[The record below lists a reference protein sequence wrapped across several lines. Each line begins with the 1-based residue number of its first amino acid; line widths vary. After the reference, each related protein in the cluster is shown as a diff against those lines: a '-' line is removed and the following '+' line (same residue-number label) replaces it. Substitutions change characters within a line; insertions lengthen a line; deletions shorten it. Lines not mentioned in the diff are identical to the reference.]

1 MFIKS
6 FSQDVRVGLLLL
18 LKDKSFCFLAVLVLA
33 LGICGVTTQFS
44 VVNAIVL
51 RGFSFPHPEQLMSVG
66 LIDPQPTAQ
75 KRETTRRELSAV
87 GFYGVMSFAVNQRT
101 QEFGIRMALGADA
114 KRIFRVIMQQGAW
127 QLVIGLVVGTRAAA
141 LLLGV
146 VAAGALQN
154 ILFKVNALDPSIYF
168 AVAGLLTVV
177 AAASCFVPARRAT
190 RVDPIVSLRYE

>member
-6 FSQDVRVGLLLL
+6 FSQDVRVGLRLL

-33 LGICGVTTQFS
+33 VGICGVTTQFS

-51 RGFSFPHPEQLMSVG
+51 RGFSFPHPEQLMSIG
-66 LIDPQPTAQ
+66 LIDPQATAQ

-114 KRIFRVIMQQGAW
+114 KRIFRMIMQQGAW
-127 QLVIGLVVGTRAAA
+127 QLVIGLVIGTGAAA
-141 LLLGV
+141 LLFGV
-146 VAAGALQN
+146 VGAAVLQN
-154 ILFKVNALDPSIYF
+154 ILFKVNTLESIHLFCSCGTAHGRRSSLVLCSRASSHTRGSNSF
-168 AVAGLLTVV
+168 A
-177 AAASCFVPARRAT
+177 
-190 RVDPIVSLRYE
+190 SL